1 MELNDTLRFED
12 ESGAT
17 LEFSVV
23 GILEDAED
31 GSSYAVLVRE
41 ATDTSEG
48 QFIVTNRDGK
58 LVEDDELVQEVLDE
72 FFDFAEESAKNN
84 GEMH

>member
-12 ESGAT
+12 DSGAT
-17 LEFSVV
+17 LEFAVV

-41 ATDTSEG
+41 ATDTSED
-48 QFIVTNRDGK
+48 QFIVTDRDGN
-58 LVEDDELVQEVLDE
+58 LIEDDDLVQEVLDE